1 MKKLNDMNNL
11 VEYARYYGMDVHND
25 YGEYS
30 ETYVGK
36 EYASINFENGYRA
49 SILIRYQHDYD
60 YEPDSNMLIRYSIA
74 VCDWN
79 GWFEY
84 DKLSNCNNVGCVWCD
99 TEEEI
104 IKVLE
109 EIRNL

>member
-11 VEYARYYGMDVHND
+11 AEYARYYGMDVHNN

-49 SILIRYQHDYD
+49 SILIRYQHDCD
-60 YEPDSNMLIRYSIA
+60 CEPDSNMLIRYSVA